1 MRTLSLTV
9 SRLALSAFR
18 CWRLLL
24 PCTLL
29 LLMPTPVLAW
39 NAAGH
44 RLVASIAWENLDAR
58 ARSVAAGLLRDHPD
72 YVRWRDR
79 AGADESGRL
88 AFIEA
93 STWPDDIRSDNRFY
107 SAGIDAP
114 TPLLPGFP
122 DMERHRDWHYVNRP
136 LDGTPAIHAQR
147 NRESVSGMLEQQLV
161 ALGKVLSALGAPRS
175 TRVYA
180 LPWMIHLVGDAH
192 QPLHTSIRLDAQG
205 HWDRLGNG
213 VMVINPFNPRKPS
226 STLHAYW
233 DDLPGPPWLRGERLD
248 AAGRALTAAY
258 PAAPADPARSKPGLW
273 IEESWHLARQSA
285 YPPDDEFVPTLSA
298 AFHDNAKE
306 IARRR
311 IAEAGYRLADLLNE
325 LLGEP

>member
-1 MRTLSLTV
+1 MRISRLIDNRMSLPFFRGWRALLSLV
-9 SRLALSAFR
+9 V
-18 CWRLLL
+18 LLL
-24 PCTLL
+24 SSGPA
-29 LLMPTPVLAW
+29 LAW

-44 RLVASIAWENLDAR
+44 RLVAGIAWERLDRHTRTVIAQ
-58 ARSVAAGLLRDHPD
+58 LLRDHPD